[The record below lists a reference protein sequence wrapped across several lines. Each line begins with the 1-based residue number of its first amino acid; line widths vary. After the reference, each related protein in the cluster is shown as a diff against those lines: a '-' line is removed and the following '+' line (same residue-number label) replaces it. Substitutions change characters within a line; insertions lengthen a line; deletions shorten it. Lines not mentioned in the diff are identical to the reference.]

1 MSATDPDDLEA
12 SPRKRDETL
21 AFVFLSIV
29 LFPILAIAIV
39 GGFGFIV
46 WMQHL
51 MFGPPGS

>member
-1 MSATDPDDLEA
+1 MATSEKA
-12 SPRKRDETL
+12 EETAAAKRSDETWAFLFL
-21 AFVFLSIV
+21 ALL
-29 LFPILAIAIV
+29 LFPILAIVSV